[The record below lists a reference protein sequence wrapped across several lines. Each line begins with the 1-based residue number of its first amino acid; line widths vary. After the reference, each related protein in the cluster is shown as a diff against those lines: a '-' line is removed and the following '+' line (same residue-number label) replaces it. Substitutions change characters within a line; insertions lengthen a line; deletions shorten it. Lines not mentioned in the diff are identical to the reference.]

1 MKYFELWLN
10 HLFTTQGSQH
20 HWFDGWTKRWT
31 QVKLLFYVTWLA
43 ATVPK
48 CFEDN
53 DTSSNTSDLV
63 SNTVQYM
70 IGLHQT
76 NSSAFQQQFSNLGY
90 KQFQKLAILFK
101 VQKSTCRYSTT
112 YMYTRQT
119 TTLFYKTISQAC
131 VHVYMYKVFTE
142 WPSKCIEWR
151 RYLPSVQR
159 VRQSIEG

>member
-1 MKYFELWLN
+1 MKYFELWLKPPVYYTRKPA
-10 HLFTTQGSQH
+10 LLI
-20 HWFDGWTKRWT
+20 RWLNQAMDT
-31 QVKLLFYVTWLA
+31 DTCKSLFYVTWLA

-53 DTSSNTSDLV
+53 DTSSKTSDLV

-112 YMYTRQT
+112 YTRQT

-142 WPSKCIEWR
+142 WPSKCIE
-151 RYLPSVQR
+151 
-159 VRQSIEG
+159 